1 MQVHTLFY
9 LTLAALTATVT
20 GADDNCSGNVQ
31 VESQADL
38 NKLGGCKKVSGSI
51 DINGAG
57 TGTISLGNLQ
67 SVGGDLTIQNI
78 DVLQNVELPSLA
90 SVSGKL
96 TVQNNTQLGS
106 INCQNLT
113 TVDAFSVTGNPN
125 LQALNL
131 GQGLT
136 EAKSFQLVDS
146 AIKELKGTNFETA
159 DSVEINGNRNLK
171 NISMSELTQVMGYFS
186 VVNNNNEASLDL
198 PKLTEVRE
206 NCTFANLVEFNAP
219 ELKKIHGNINI
230 IDNQLEKF
238 SLEKLMDV
246 KSSLSVINNENLKEF
261 SFDALAAIG
270 GNLVV
275 VNNTNLEALD
285 GLPSLETVDGTIDVR
300 GHFNKVSFDSLSKVK
315 GGFTVMSTEAIDCG
329 KLGDTYGTGKV
340 TDGKWSCKD
349 KSNDDEVSSSDLT
362 GGSKANSAVSAFT
375 RSSFL
380 SLASILSLTAL
391 VIHHA
396 L

>member
-1 MQVHTLFY
+1 MQVHALFY
-9 LTLAALTATVT
+9 LALAALTATAA

-31 VESQADL
+31 VESQEDL
-38 NKLGGCKKVSGSI
+38 NKLGGCKKFSGSI

-57 TGTISLGNLQ
+57 ASTINLSNLQ

-78 DVLQNVELPSLA
+78 DVLQKVELASLA
-90 SVSGKL
+90 SVTGKL

-113 TVDAFSVTGNPN
+113 KVDSFSVTGNPN
-125 LQALNL
+125 LQSLNL
-131 GQGLT
+131 GEGLT

-146 AIKELKGTNFETA
+146 AIKELKGTNFDKV
-159 DSVEINGNRNLK
+159 DSVEIYGNRNLK
-171 NISMSELTQVMGYFS
+171 NISMSELTGVMGYFS
-186 VVNNNNEASLDL
+186 VVNNNDEASLDL
-198 PKLTEVRE
+198 PKLTEVQE
-206 NCTFANLVEFNAP
+206 NCTFANLVEFSAP

-230 IDNQLEKF
+230 IDNKLEKF

-261 SFDALAAIG
+261 SFDALAAVG

-275 VNNTNLEALD
+275 VNNTNLESMN
-285 GLPSLETVDGTIDVR
+285 GFPSLENVDGTIDIR
-300 GHFNKVSFDSLSKVK
+300 GHFDEVAFDSLSKVK
-315 GGFTVMSTEAIDCG
+315 GGFTVMSTEAIDCS

-340 TDGKWSCKD
+340 TDGKWTCKD

-362 GGSKANSAVSAFT
+362 GGSKADSAAVST
-375 RSSFL
+375 GSSLL
-380 SLASILSLTAL
+380 SFVSTLSVTIL